1 MIQMID
7 LVDDDTLYSGRGNEK
22 DTRLSDDHHNIII
35 YNWCS
40 FFHRC
45 SIQIVQ
51 GSEAEKR

>member
-22 DTRLSDDHHNIII
+22 DTCLFDDHHNIII